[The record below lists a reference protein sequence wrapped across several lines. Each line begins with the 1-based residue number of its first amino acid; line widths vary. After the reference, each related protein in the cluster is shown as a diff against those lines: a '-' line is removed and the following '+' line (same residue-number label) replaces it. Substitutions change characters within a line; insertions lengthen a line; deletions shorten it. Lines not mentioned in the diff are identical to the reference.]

1 MIPAGR
7 VSLTR
12 AVLLLGVVA
21 LGLWLLTVEL
31 AVVGAGGGS
40 AAADPA
46 VLPAAAGKRRRAH
59 AQAVVRRSPDAWRTR
74 EWRRAVDR
82 HAAVVR
88 RHLADG
94 MLAASSVAVC
104 LGGAQEAMALREL
117 GVVGAVAVARERSPP
132 LAVAGHDRRLPF
144 PDSSVDFVYAG
155 RALDFSERQA
165 DLAGEAA
172 RIVKPDGHGHLV
184 VLTSGASDAYSLRSL
199 QSILP
204 SLRLLRSRVI
214 NGADG
219 STLRELVFRKHAD
232 IPTTTGTSPSNGNNS
247 GGTCADRDRKLIGL
261 AEPLIRDEPAKPW
274 ITLKRNIKN
283 IRYLPALADIGF
295 KRRYVYVDVGARS
308 YGSSIGGWF
317 RKQYPKQ
324 NHTFEVFAVEADPAF
339 HADYARRRG
348 VALLP
353 YAAWVR
359 NETLTFEINDG
370 PGPGKKKG
378 GGGGGGAGKPNGRGM
393 GRIRRAAGETRG
405 VSSGEVRRVQAFD
418 LAEWLKR
425 TASGQDYVV
434 MKMDVE
440 GTEFDLV
447 PRMIDT
453 GAICLVDELFLEC
466 HYNRWQRCCPGERS
480 PKYSNTYAE
489 CLELFTSLRK
499 SGVLVHQWW

>member
-1 MIPAGR
+1 MTTAGR
-7 VSLTR
+7 VSFTR

-21 LGLWLLTVEL
+21 FGLWLLSVEL
-31 AVVGAGGGS
+31 AVVGGGGK
-40 AAADPA
+40 AADPA
-46 VLPAAAGKRRRAH
+46 VRAAVAGRRTH
-59 AQAVVRRSPDAWRTR
+59 AQAAVRSPDAWRTR
-74 EWRRAVDR
+74 EWRRGVDR
-82 HAAVVR
+82 HAAVLR

-117 GVVGAVAVARERSPP
+117 GVVGAVAVAKERSPP
-132 LAVAGHDRRLPF
+132 LAVAGNDRNLPF
-144 PDSSVDFVYAG
+144 PDSSVDFVFAG
-155 RALDFSERQA
+155 RALDFSKRQA
-165 DLAGEAA
+165 DLASEAA

-199 QSILP
+199 QALLP

-219 STLRELVFRKHAD
+219 STLRELVFRKHAG
-232 IPTTTGTSPSNGNNS
+232 ISTTNGNNFAGS
-247 GGTCADRDRKLIGL
+247 CTSRDHKLEIIGL
-261 AEPLIRDEPAKPW
+261 AEPLIQEEPAKPW

-283 IRYLPALADIGF
+283 IRYLPALAGIGF

-308 YGSSIGGWF
+308 YGSSIGSWF

-339 HADYARRRG
+339 HADYARKKG
-348 VALLP
+348 VTLLP

-370 PGPGKKKG
+370 PGSKKG
-378 GGGGGGAGKPNGRGM
+378 DADDVRKPSGRGM
-393 GRIRRAAGETRG
+393 GRIRTGAGAMEG
-405 VSSGEVRRVQAFD
+405 VSSGEVRRIPAFD

-425 TASGQDYVV
+425 TASEQDYVV

-440 GTEFDLV
+440 GTEFDLI
-447 PRMIDT
+447 PRMLDT

-480 PKYSNTYAE
+480 PKYRNTYGE
-489 CLELFTSLRK
+489 CLQLFNLLRN

>member
-1 MIPAGR
+1 
-7 VSLTR
+7 
-12 AVLLLGVVA
+12 
-21 LGLWLLTVEL
+21 
-31 AVVGAGGGS
+31 
-40 AAADPA
+40 
-46 VLPAAAGKRRRAH
+46 
-59 AQAVVRRSPDAWRTR
+59 
-74 EWRRAVDR
+74 
-82 HAAVVR
+82 
-88 RHLADG
+88 

-117 GVVGAVAVARERSPP
+117 GVVGAVAVAKERSPP
-132 LAVAGHDRRLPF
+132 LAVAGNDRNLPF
-144 PDSSVDFVYAG
+144 PDSSVDFVFAG
-155 RALDFSERQA
+155 RALDFSKRQA
-165 DLAGEAA
+165 DLASEAA

-199 QSILP
+199 QALLP

-219 STLRELVFRKHAD
+219 STLRELVFRKHAG
-232 IPTTTGTSPSNGNNS
+232 ISTTNGNNS
-247 GGTCADRDRKLIGL
+247 AGSCTSRDHKLEIIGL
-261 AEPLIRDEPAKPW
+261 AEPLIQEEPAKPW

-283 IRYLPALADIGF
+283 IRYLPALAGIGF

-308 YGSSIGGWF
+308 YGSSIGSWF

-339 HADYARRRG
+339 HADYARKKG
-348 VALLP
+348 VTLLP

-370 PGPGKKKG
+370 PGSKKG
-378 GGGGGGAGKPNGRGM
+378 DADDVRKPSGRGM
-393 GRIRRAAGETRG
+393 GRIRTGAGAMEG
-405 VSSGEVRRVQAFD
+405 VSSGEVRRIPAFD
-418 LAEWLKR
+418 LAEWLMR
-425 TASGQDYVV
+425 TASEQDYVV

-440 GTEFDLV
+440 GTEFDLIR
-447 PRMIDT
+447 RMLDT

-480 PKYSNTYAE
+480 PKYRNTYGE
-489 CLELFTSLRK
+489 CLQLFNLLRN

>member
-1 MIPAGR
+1 MNPAGR
-7 VSLTR
+7 VSFTR

-21 LGLWLLTVEL
+21 LGLWLLSVEL
-31 AVVGAGGGS
+31 AVVGGG
-40 AAADPA
+40 ADPA
-46 VLPAAAGKRRRAH
+46 VRAAVAGRRTHAH
-59 AQAVVRRSPDAWRTR
+59 AAVRSPDAWRTR

-82 HAAVVR
+82 HAAVLR

-117 GVVGAVAVARERSPP
+117 GVVGAVAVAGERAPP
-132 LAVAGHDRRLPF
+132 LAVAGDDRRLPF
-144 PDSSVDFVYAG
+144 PDSSVDFVFAG
-155 RALDFSERQA
+155 RALDFSRRQA

-199 QSILP
+199 QALLP

-219 STLRELVFRKHAD
+219 STLRELVFRKHAG
-232 IPTTTGTSPSNGNNS
+232 ISTTSRSSPNGNNS
-247 GGTCADRDRKLIGL
+247 AGSCTSRDHKLEIIGL
-261 AEPLIRDEPAKPW
+261 AEPLIQEEPAKPW

-308 YGSSIGGWF
+308 YGSSIGSWF

-339 HADYARRRG
+339 HADYARRKG
-348 VALLP
+348 VTLLP

-370 PGPGKKKG
+370 PGNKG
-378 GGGGGGAGKPNGRGM
+378 YKDDARKPNGRGM
-393 GRIRRAAGETRG
+393 GRIRPGAGAMKG
-405 VSSGEVRRVQAFD
+405 VSSGEVRRIPAFD

-425 TASGQDYVV
+425 TVSEQDYVV

-440 GTEFDLV
+440 GTEFDLI
-447 PRMIDT
+447 PRMIET

-480 PKYSNTYAE
+480 PKYRNTYGE
-489 CLELFTSLRK
+489 CLQLFTSLRN

>member
-1 MIPAGR
+1 MNPARR

-12 AVLLLGVVA
+12 AVLLLAVVA
-21 LGLWLLTVEL
+21 LGVWLLCAEL
-31 AVVGAGGGS
+31 AVVGGGEGRVS
-40 AAADPA
+40 TDPA
-46 VLPAAAGKRRRAH
+46 IRATVAGRRTH
-59 AQAVVRRSPDAWRTR
+59 AQAAVRTPAAWRTR

-82 HAAVVR
+82 HAAVLR

-94 MLAASSVAVC
+94 MLAASSHAVC
-104 LGGAQEAMALREL
+104 LGGVHEAMALREL
-117 GVVGAVAVARERSPP
+117 GVVGAVAGD
-132 LAVAGHDRRLPF
+132 GHRLPF
-144 PDSSVDFVYAG
+144 PDSSVDFVLAG
-155 RALDFSERQA
+155 RALDNSKRQA
-165 DLAGEAA
+165 DLASEAA
-172 RIVKPDGHGHLV
+172 RVMKPDGHLV

-199 QSILP
+199 QALLP

-219 STLRELVFRKHAD
+219 STLQELVFRKHVD
-232 IPTTTGTSPSNGNNS
+232 ISTTSGSSSNGNNS
-247 GGTCADRDRKLIGL
+247 AGNCTGRDHKLQIIGL
-261 AEPLIRDEPAKPW
+261 AEPLIQEEPVKPW

-308 YGSSIGGWF
+308 YGSSIGSWF

-324 NHTFEVFAVEADPAF
+324 NHTFEVYAVEADPAF
-339 HADYARRRG
+339 HADYASRKG
-348 VALLP
+348 VTLLP

-370 PGPGKKKG
+370 PGKKG
-378 GGGGGGAGKPNGRGM
+378 DSNARKPSGRGM
-393 GRIRRAAGETRG
+393 GRIRHAAGAMKG
-405 VSSGEVRRVQAFD
+405 VSSGEVRRIPAFD

-425 TASGQDYVV
+425 TASEQDYVV

-440 GTEFDLV
+440 GTEFDLI
-447 PRMIDT
+447 PRMIDS

-480 PKYSNTYAE
+480 PKYQNTYGE
-489 CLELFTSLRK
+489 CLELFTSLRN